1 MRPRVKDY
9 MTKNVVAA
17 LPDETV
23 EEVARKMIETDHDG
37 FPVIDDGRR
46 VIGYISSRDLLLKDP
61 KMKIREIMRSEFHAI
76 HHSMDLSDVA
86 RILFRLGISK
96 LPVVDDE
103 GRLVGI
109 ISNSDVIRSQIER
122 ASPEKVW
129 KLKRMLEI
137 IHNVEIDV
145 ERDKV
150 KISELR
156 PTQSKIYADEL
167 QGRIYEL
174 KRGLAEPIIVVEKPG
189 KKILVDGHH
198 RVVAARKIGIEEMD
212 AFILKLD
219 KDVPLGIEKSAEL
232 ANLKNIEDIK
242 IADDLR
248 HPALELRRLR
258 RR

>member
-1 MRPRVKDY
+1 MKARVKDY
-9 MTKNVVAA
+9 MTKNVIAA
-17 LPDETV
+17 SPDETV
-23 EEVARKMIETDHDG
+23 EEIARKMIETDHDG
-37 FPVIDDGRR
+37 FPVIDEQRR
-46 VIGYISSRDLLLKDP
+46 VVGYISSRDLLLKDP
-61 KMKIREIMRSEFHAI
+61 KMKIGEIMKSEPHVV

-137 IHNVEIDV
+137 IHNVDIEV
-145 ERDKV
+145 ERDRV
-150 KISELR
+150 RISELR

-174 KRGLAEPIIVVEKPG
+174 KRGLAEPLIVVEKPG
-189 KKILVDGHH
+189 KRILVDGHH
-198 RVVAARKIGIEEMD
+198 RVVAAKKIGIEEMD

-219 KDVPLGIEKSAEL
+219 RDIPLGIEKSAEL
-232 ANLKNIEDIK
+232 ANLKSIEDIK
-242 IADDLR
+242 IVDELR
-248 HPALELRRLR
+248 HPA
-258 RR
+258 